1 VELKFT
7 QPVLKKQKY
16 NNMDVGSCLKDHQ
29 KLVEELLELA
39 TVITQQLNKSSKDLT
54 PQIIEEIGDV
64 RHRMNRIMKYYDED
78 KIQEQIEYKREGEQ
92 KKKERA
98 KRIAEEK
105 SMRRSN
111 FYGGAMHDKFGK
123 V

>member
-1 VELKFT
+1 M

-92 KKKERA
+92 KKRERA

-105 SMRRSN
+105 LMRRSN

>member
-1 VELKFT
+1 
-7 QPVLKKQKY
+7 
-16 NNMDVGSCLKDHQ
+16 MDVGTCLKDHQ

-64 RHRMNRIMKYYDED
+64 RHRMNRIMKYYDEK
-78 KIQEQIEYKREGEQ
+78 KIQAQIEYKRECQQ
-92 KKKERA
+92 KKLDHQQMIAQEKVNRRA
-98 KRIAEEK
+98 
-105 SMRRSN
+105 N
-111 FYGGAMHDKFGK
+111 LYGGAMHDKFGK

>member
-1 VELKFT
+1 
-7 QPVLKKQKY
+7 
-16 NNMDVGSCLKDHQ
+16 MDVGSCLKDHQ

-39 TVITQQLNKSSKDLT
+39 TIITQQLNKSSKDLT

-64 RHRMNRIMKYYDED
+64 RYRMNRIMKYYDED

-98 KRIAEEK
+98 KRLAEEK
-105 SMRRSN
+105 LMRRAN

>member
-1 VELKFT
+1 
-7 QPVLKKQKY
+7 
-16 NNMDVGSCLKDHQ
+16 MDVGRCLKDHQ

-64 RHRMNRIMKYYDED
+64 RHRMNRIMKYYDEE
-78 KIQEQIEYKREGEQ
+78 KIQAQIEYKRECQQ
-92 KKKERA
+92 KKLDRA
-98 KRIAEEK
+98 QMIAQEK
-105 SMRRSN
+105 INRRN
-111 FYGGAMHDKFGK
+111 RTHTGGSAMHDTKFGK

>member
-1 VELKFT
+1 
-7 QPVLKKQKY
+7 
-16 NNMDVGSCLKDHQ
+16 MDVGTCLKDHQ

-78 KIQEQIEYKREGEQ
+78 KIQEQIEYKRAGEK

-98 KRIAEEK
+98 AMIALEK
-105 SMRRSN
+105 SNRRTQLMGNGTAS
-111 FYGGAMHDKFGK
+111 HDTKYGK

>member
-92 KKKERA
+92 KKRERA

>member
-1 VELKFT
+1 MELKFT

>member
-1 VELKFT
+1 
-7 QPVLKKQKY
+7 
-16 NNMDVGSCLKDHQ
+16 MDVGRCLKDHQ

-64 RHRMNRIMKYYDED
+64 RHRMNRIMKYYDEE
-78 KIQEQIEYKREGEQ
+78 KIQAQIEYKRECQ
-92 KKKERA
+92 KKKLDRQQMIAQEKINRRA
-98 KRIAEEK
+98 KLY
-105 SMRRSN
+105 SGST
-111 FYGGAMHDKFGK
+111 HDKFGK

>member
-1 VELKFT
+1 MELKFT

-92 KKKERA
+92 KKRERA

>member
-1 VELKFT
+1 
-7 QPVLKKQKY
+7 
-16 NNMDVGSCLKDHQ
+16 MDVGTCLKDHQ

-64 RHRMNRIMKYYDED
+64 RHRMNRIMKYYDEK
-78 KIQEQIEYKREGEQ
+78 KIQAQIEYKRECQQ
-92 KKKERA
+92 KKLDNQKMIAQEKINRRA
-98 KRIAEEK
+98 
-105 SMRRSN
+105 N
-111 FYGGAMHDKFGK
+111 LYGGGAMHDKFGK